1 MWAALQERNMA
12 VAFHPGFGREK
23 PLVTFAGTDY
33 DPGWE
38 GLTFMEIWRHL
49 DALPQL
55 LYGAVPQRYPN
66 LKFLL
71 VEAHTT
77 WIPQALSRLDGWVR
91 GTDPRETSVRYDLL
105 PSEMWHRQFCAC
117 GPLEIEDI
125 EGRYEVGVANIAW
138 GSDYP
143 HSEGTWPI
151 SRRWLG
157 FLFKDL
163 TREETDLMV
172 SGNAARF
179 LGFDLDALAQTPAA
193 AVPWLTSEESAQW
206 RYEDDPQAPMFREL
220 VKTE

>member
-1 MWAALQERNMA
+1 M
-12 VAFHPGFGREK
+12 
-23 PLVTFAGTDY
+23 
-33 DPGWE
+33 
-38 GLTFMEIWRHL
+38 
-49 DALPQL
+49 
-55 LYGAVPQRYPN
+55 
-66 LKFLL
+66 
-71 VEAHTT
+71 
-77 WIPQALSRLDGWVR
+77 R
-91 GTDPRETSVRYDLL
+91 GTDPKATSVRYDLL

-163 TREETDLMV
+163 TREETDLLV

-179 LGFDLDALAQTPAA
+179 LGFDLDALARRQP
-193 AVPWLTSEESAQW
+193 PPSLG
-206 RYEDDPQAPMFREL
+206 APRRNPL
-220 VKTE
+220 SGVTRTILKPRCSGNSSRQNTLPKTELSGHRPAYTWWEEGEGSPVPCEHRRCTGFFWAP